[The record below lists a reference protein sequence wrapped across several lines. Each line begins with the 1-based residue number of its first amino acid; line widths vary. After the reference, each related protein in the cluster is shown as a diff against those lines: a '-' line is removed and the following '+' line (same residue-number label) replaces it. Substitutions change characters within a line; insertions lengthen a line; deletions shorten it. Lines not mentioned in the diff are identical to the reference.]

1 MKYIFR
7 GLVLFE
13 YNPETKQIE
22 APMHDAIDTLANFNH
37 CKFIPDD
44 YVQLADFFNT
54 AYAHATDFP
63 NVDLQ
68 DIVVN

>member
-1 MKYIFR
+1 MRYIFR

-13 YNPETKQIE
+13 YNPETKQTE
-22 APMHDAIDTLANFNH
+22 AAVTEDGTLVNFNH
-37 CKFIPDD
+37 CKLVPDD

-63 NVDLQ
+63 HVDLQ